1 MSIVYYRYHAVNSQ
15 ICSFP
20 LPPCPCTHIPTP
32 PPAYSQSQEPP
43 STLAR
48 PQHRTLERHACDFAE
63 PAPVTT
69 HAVLY
74 LYVFYEFQGLACI
87 WLLHS
92 SLPAFTVL

>member
-20 LPPCPCTHIPTP
+20 LALALVPISLHPT
-32 PPAYSQSQEPP
+32 AYSQSQEPP

-74 LYVFYEFQGLACI
+74 LYVFYEFQGLTCI